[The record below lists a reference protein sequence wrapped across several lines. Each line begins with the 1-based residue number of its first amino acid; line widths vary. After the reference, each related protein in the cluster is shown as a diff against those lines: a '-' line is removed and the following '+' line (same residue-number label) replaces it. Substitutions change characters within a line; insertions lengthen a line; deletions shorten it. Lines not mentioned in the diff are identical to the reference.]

1 MRFLLL
7 VVLTL
12 ALAPRTARA
21 CDIDFFTPYDLHDRA
36 TTVVL
41 IKVDKLAGS
50 TGTANVI
57 DTFKG
62 VAGSTLTLEVDRE
75 SSCSTGM
82 KVGQTGVVFLD
93 EDGNMQ
99 GAYEGFERD
108 AKVID
113 ALRAYGASSADTR
126 AKALHALAV
135 SSDWSR
141 SYEAAYALANR
152 ADLIVAL
159 DDKAKARVKARL
171 AKVARKQHPLTFVA
185 ARLRGTLDAET
196 DAAKLAAT
204 IASSKKI
211 SARITAMERCE
222 RVRGRSLAK
231 YTDYASSS
239 FEPDWKALA
248 EACRTGKPI

>member
-1 MRFLLL
+1 MRLLL
-7 VVLTL
+7 LAAVVL

-50 TGTANVI
+50 TGTVSVI

-108 AKVID
+108 AKVIE
-113 ALRAYGASSADTR
+113 ALRAYGATSADTR

-135 SSDWSR
+135 STDWSR

-152 ADLIVAL
+152 ADLILAL
-159 DDKAKARVKARL
+159 DAKAKDRVIARL
-171 AKVARKQHPLTFVA
+171 AKVARREHPLMFVA
-185 ARLRGTLDAET
+185 ARLRGPFDTET
-196 DAAKLAAT
+196 DAAKLATT

-211 SARITAMERCE
+211 SERVAAMERCE

-231 YTDYASSS
+231 FTDYASSS
-239 FEPDWKALA
+239 FKPDWKGLA
-248 EACRTGKPI
+248 ETCRTGKPI

>member
-1 MRFLLL
+1 MRFFLLA
-7 VVLTL
+7 VLTL
-12 ALAPRTARA
+12 AAAPRTARA
-21 CDIDFFTPYDLHDRA
+21 CDIDFFTPYDLHDRV

-50 TGTANVI
+50 TGTVSVI

-82 KVGQTGVVFLD
+82 KIGQLGVVFLD

-99 GAYEGFERD
+99 GAYKGFERD

-113 ALRAYGASSADTR
+113 ALRAYSSTSAAAR

-135 SSDWSR
+135 STDWSR

-152 ADLIVAL
+152 TNLILAL
-159 DDKAKARVKARL
+159 DAKAKARVIARAAKL
-171 AKVARKQHPLTFVA
+171 AGKQHPLNLVA
-185 ARLRGTLDAET
+185 ARRRG
-196 DAAKLAAT
+196 K
-204 IASSKKI
+204 
-211 SARITAMERCE
+211 
-222 RVRGRSLAK
+222 RS
-231 YTDYASSS
+231 
-239 FEPDWKALA
+239 
-248 EACRTGKPI
+248 